1 MLRESAI
8 ERGPRIVGPGFMQEN
23 SLQPVLPQAC
33 TPAASVVFSSQLPLP
48 WPRTLLLLS
57 LLGAQWAHAE
67 ATATERQTLDT
78 VQVTGNPL
86 GNKELGQ
93 PGQALSGD
101 ALLLRRGASVGE
113 TVDGLPGISSTSF
126 GPNASRPTIRGLD
139 GERVR
144 MLNNAGASLDV
155 SSLSYDHAVPVDPLV
170 VDRVE
175 VLRGAAALLYGG
187 NAIGGVVNTID
198 SRIPRSRAQGL
209 SGATE
214 FRLGGASR
222 ERALATVLDGGQG
235 AWAWHADF
243 SRRLADDQTTP
254 EFTAPDGQRMDQVRN
269 SASASRSA
277 ALGGAW
283 VDRDGYAGLSFDD
296 YRNDYGVT
304 VEPDVKIAMQR
315 QRLAGAGEWRWS
327 EGWLRKLQWQFSRA
341 NYRHDEVE
349 GDGSL
354 GTRFAQ
360 RGSELRLQAEH
371 APVAGARGVL
381 GWQLEQS
388 RFEVQGEEALMPSN
402 HNRAQGLFILEQWN
416 AGPWQLGLGARRD
429 QVRVRSDG
437 DAADAAEARFGAGVE
452 KRFAP
457 VSASA
462 SFGWHPL
469 AELGLSLNLNH
480 SERAPS
486 AGELFA
492 KGVHVATGAF
502 EQGDAHLELERASGL
517 DLGLHWK
524 HQSGSV
530 EINAYRTRFQDYI
543 ALRATGSTV
552 PGNEGAVLPVYAYQA
567 VVARLQGVELGL
579 QQELPSAWL
588 PGALGAW
595 HWQAG
600 LQFDWVRGDDLSH
613 AEPLPRIAPRRSSLS
628 LEGQGGAWGLRLE
641 ILQAASQRRVPQ
653 EDRATPG
660 YTVAKLALS
669 RQFRWDQFDAL
680 WYLKLD
686 NLGNTLAYRAAS
698 MPTIRDWAP
707 LPGRSLSTG
716 VQLRF

>member
-1 MLRESAI
+1 
-8 ERGPRIVGPGFMQEN
+8 MQEKFIPSAARRPHASFN
-23 SLQPVLPQAC
+23 AATQAL
-33 TPAASVVFSSQLPLP
+33 SPLP
-48 WPRTLLLLS
+48 RALLLIG

-67 ATATERQTLDT
+67 GNPAERQTLDT

-86 GNKELGQ
+86 GNKELTQ
-93 PGQALSGD
+93 AGQALSGD

-113 TVDGLPGISSTSF
+113 TVEGLPGISATSF
-126 GPNASRPTIRGLD
+126 GPNASRPIIRGLD

-155 SSLSYDHAVPVDPLV
+155 SSLSYDHAVPIDPLV

-198 SRIPRSRAQGL
+198 SRIPRSRVQGL

-214 FRLGGASR
+214 LRLGGASN
-222 ERALATVLDGGQG
+222 ERALAAVLDGGQG
-235 AWAWHADF
+235 PWAWHADV
-243 SRRLADDQTTP
+243 SRRLADDQRTP
-254 EFTAPDGQRMDQVRN
+254 AFTAPDGQRMDLVRN

-277 ALGGAW
+277 ALGGGW
-283 VDRDGYAGLSFDD
+283 IGRDGYAGLSVDD

-341 NYRHDEVE
+341 NYRHDEIE

-360 RGSELRLQAEH
+360 RGSELRVQAEH
-371 APVAGARGVL
+371 APLAGARGVL

-402 HNRAQGLFILEQWN
+402 HNRAQGLFILEQWSE
-416 AGPWQLGLGARRD
+416 GPWQLGLGARRD

-437 DAADAAEARFGAGVE
+437 DALDAAETRFGAGVE

-462 SFGWHPL
+462 SLAWHPL
-469 AELGLSLNLNH
+469 ADLGLSLNLNH

-502 EQGDAHLELERASGL
+502 EQGDAQLGLEHAHGL

-524 HQSGSV
+524 HSSGSL
-530 EINAYRTRFQDYI
+530 ELNAYRTRFKDYI
-543 ALRATGSTV
+543 ALRATGATM
-552 PGNEGAVLPVYAYQA
+552 PGGEGEATPVYAYQA
-567 VVARLQGVELGL
+567 VAARLQGLELSL
-579 QQELPSAWL
+579 QQDLQLGWL
-588 PGALGAW
+588 PGGLARW
-595 HWQAG
+595 HWQGG
-600 LQFDWVRGDDLSH
+600 LQLDWVRGEDLSH
-613 AEPLPRIAPRRSSLS
+613 GEPLPRIAPRRGTLS
-628 LEGQGGAWGLRLE
+628 LEGQGGVWGLRLE
-641 ILQAASQRRVPQ
+641 IQQAAAQNRVPAQ
-653 EDRATPG
+653 DKATAG

-669 RQFRWDQFDAL
+669 RQFRWDSLDAL

-686 NLGNTLAYRAAS
+686 NLGNALAYRAAS

-707 LPGRSLSTG
+707 LPARSLSTG

>member
-1 MLRESAI
+1 
-8 ERGPRIVGPGFMQEN
+8 MQEKFV
-23 SLQPVLPQAC
+23 P
-33 TPAASVVFSSQLPLP
+33 PAARRPRVAVNAAVQALSPLP
-48 WPRTLLLLS
+48 RALLLIG
-57 LLGAQWAHAE
+57 LLGAHWAHAE
-67 ATATERQTLDT
+67 GNPAERQTLDT

-86 GNKELGQ
+86 GNKELAQAGQ
-93 PGQALSGD
+93 TLSGD

-113 TVDGLPGISSTSF
+113 TVEGLPGISATSF
-126 GPNASRPTIRGLD
+126 GPNASRPIIRGLD

-198 SRIPRSRAQGL
+198 SRIPRSRVQGL

-214 FRLGGASR
+214 LRLGGASN
-222 ERALATVLDGGQG
+222 ERALAAVLDGGQG
-235 AWAWHADF
+235 PWAWHADI
-243 SRRLADDQTTP
+243 SRRLADDQRAP
-254 EFTAPDGQRMDQVRN
+254 AFTAPDGQRMDFVRN
-269 SASASRSA
+269 SASASHSA
-277 ALGGAW
+277 AVGGAW
-283 VDRDGYAGLSFDD
+283 IGRDGYAGLSVDD

-341 NYRHDEVE
+341 NYRHDEIE

-354 GTRFAQ
+354 GTRFSQ
-360 RGSELRLQAEH
+360 RGSELRVQAEH

-402 HNRAQGLFILEQWN
+402 RNRAQGLFILEQWSD
-416 AGPWQLGLGARRD
+416 GPWQLGLGARRD

-437 DAADAAEARFGAGVE
+437 DALDAPEARFGPGME

-462 SFGWHPL
+462 SFAWHPL
-469 AELGLSLNLNH
+469 ADLGLSLNLNH

-492 KGVHVATGAF
+492 QGVHVATGAF
-502 EQGDAHLELERASGL
+502 EQGDANLGLEHARGL

-524 HQSGSV
+524 HGSGSV
-530 EINAYRTRFQDYI
+530 EFNAYRTRFKDYI
-543 ALRATGSTV
+543 ALRATGATM
-552 PGNEGAVLPVYAYQA
+552 PGEGEALPVYAYQA
-567 VVARLQGVELGL
+567 VAARLQGVELSL
-579 QQELPSAWL
+579 QQDLQLGWL
-588 PGALGAW
+588 PGGLAGW

-600 LQFDWVRGDDLSH
+600 LQFDWVRGEDLSH
-613 AEPLPRIAPRRSSLS
+613 GEPLPRIAPRRGTLS
-628 LEGQGGAWGLRLE
+628 LEGQGGVWGLRLE
-641 ILQAASQRRVPQ
+641 IQQAAAQNRVPAQ
-653 EDRATPG
+653 DKATAG

-669 RQFRWDQFDAL
+669 RQFRWDGLDAL

-686 NLGNTLAYRAAS
+686 NLGNALAYRAAS
-698 MPTIRDWAP
+698 MQTIRDWAP

>member
-1 MLRESAI
+1 MQERSLHAALRAAHSAI
-8 ERGPRIVGPGFMQEN
+8 
-23 SLQPVLPQAC
+23 
-33 TPAASVVFSSQLPLP
+33 ASVNLSTLSRPL
-48 WPRTLLLLS
+48 TLRPTVLVLS
-57 LLGAQWAHAE
+57 LMAAALAHAE
-67 ATATERQTLDT
+67 GSTADRQTLDT

-86 GNKELGQ
+86 GNKELAQ
-93 PGQALSGD
+93 PGQSLSGD
-101 ALLLRRGASVGE
+101 ALLLRRGASLGE
-113 TVDGLPGISSTSF
+113 TVEGLPGVAATSF

-198 SRIPRSRAQGL
+198 NRIPRSRAQGL
-209 SGATE
+209 SGAVDL
-214 FRLGGASR
+214 RLGGASG
-222 ERALATVLDGGQG
+222 ERAVAAVLDGGQG
-235 AWAWHADF
+235 PWAWHADV
-243 SRRLADDQTTP
+243 SRRLADDQKTP
-254 EFTAPDGQRMDQVRN
+254 AFTSPDGLRQDRVRN
-269 SASASRSA
+269 SASAARSA

-283 VDRDGYAGLSFDD
+283 VGQDGYAGLSFDD

-315 QRLAGAGEWRWS
+315 QRVAGAGEQRWQS
-327 EGWLRKLQWQFSRA
+327 GFLRKVQWQFSRA
-341 NYRHDEVE
+341 RYQHDEIE

-354 GTRFAQ
+354 GTRFSQ
-360 RGSELRLQAEH
+360 HGSELRVQAEH
-371 APVAGARGVL
+371 APLAGARGVL
-381 GWQLEQS
+381 GWQLENS
-388 RFEVQGEEALMPSN
+388 RFEVQGEEALMPGNRS
-402 HNRAQGLFILEQWN
+402 RAQGLFILEQWSD
-416 AGPWQLGLGARRD
+416 GPWQLGLGARRD

-437 DAADAAEARFGAGVE
+437 DAVDAEEPRFGEGLE
-452 KRFAP
+452 RRFSP
-457 VSASA
+457 KSGSASVT
-462 SFGWHPL
+462 WHPV
-469 AELGLSLNLNH
+469 ADLGLSLNVNH

-502 EQGDAHLELERASGL
+502 EQGDATLGLEHASGL

-524 HQSGSV
+524 HRAGSI
-530 EINAYRTRFQDYI
+530 ELNAYRTRFKDYI
-543 ALRATGSTV
+543 ALRATGATV
-552 PGNEGAVLPVYAYQA
+552 PGEGAERLPVYAYQA
-567 VVARLQGVELGL
+567 VGARLQGLELNV
-579 QQELPSAWL
+579 QQDLEMRWL
-588 PGALGAW
+588 PGTLGGW
-595 HWQAG
+595 HWQVG
-600 LQFDWVRGDDLSH
+600 LQMDWVRGDDLSH
-613 AEPLPRIAPRRSSLS
+613 GEPLPRIAPRRTTLS
-628 LEGQGGAWGLRLE
+628 LEGQGGPWGWRLE
-641 ILQAASQRRVPQ
+641 IQQAATQARVPS

-660 YTVAKLALS
+660 YTVAKLALN
-669 RQFRWDQFDAL
+669 RQFRWEQMDAL

>member
-1 MLRESAI
+1 
-8 ERGPRIVGPGFMQEN
+8 MQEKTIQRVLRG
-23 SLQPVLPQAC
+23 SRAPVQ
-33 TPAASVVFSSQLPLP
+33 TSSRAQLP
-48 WPRTLLLLS
+48 WSHTLLVLS

-67 ATATERQTLDT
+67 SGTAERQTLGT

-86 GNKELGQ
+86 GNKELAQ
-93 PGQALSGD
+93 PGQSLSGD
-101 ALLLRRGASVGE
+101 ALVLRRGASLGE
-113 TVDGLPGISSTSF
+113 TVEGLPGMAATSF

-198 SRIPRSRAQGL
+198 NRIPSSRAQGV

-214 FRLGGASR
+214 LRLGGASN
-222 ERALATVLDGGQG
+222 ERALAMVLDGGQG
-235 AWAWHADF
+235 SWAWHADL
-243 SRRLADDQTTP
+243 SRRLADEQQTP
-254 EFTAPDGQRMDQVRN
+254 AFSAPDGQRMDRVRN
-269 SASASRSA
+269 SASSARSG
-277 ALGGAW
+277 ALGAAW
-283 VDRDGYAGLSFDD
+283 VERDGHAGLSYDD

-341 NYRHDEVE
+341 NYRHDEIE
-349 GDGSL
+349 GDGTL

-371 APVAGARGVL
+371 APLAGVRGVL

-402 HNRAQGLFILEQWN
+402 HNRAQGLFILEQWSD
-416 AGPWQLGLGARRD
+416 GPWQLSLGARRD
-429 QVRVRSDG
+429 RVRVRSDG
-437 DAADAAEARFGAGVE
+437 DAADAPEARFGAGAE
-452 KRFAP
+452 KRFSP
-457 VSASA
+457 TSASA
-462 SFGWHPL
+462 SLGWHPV
-469 AELGLSLNLNH
+469 ADLGLSLNVNH

-492 KGVHVATGAF
+492 NGVHVATGAF
-502 EQGDAHLELERASGL
+502 EKGDAQLGLEHASGL

-524 HQSGSV
+524 HQGGSV
-530 EINAYRTRFQDYI
+530 EVNAYRTRFRDYI
-543 ALRATGSTV
+543 ALRATGATM
-552 PGNEGAVLPVYAYQA
+552 PGEDGEELPVYAYQSVA
-567 VVARLQGVELGL
+567 ARLQGLELSL
-579 QQELPSAWL
+579 QQDLRMAWL
-588 PGALGAW
+588 PGALASW
-595 HWQAG
+595 QWQAG

-613 AEPLPRIAPRRSSLS
+613 GEPLPRIAPRRSTLS
-628 LEGQGGAWGLRLE
+628 LQGQGGAWGLRFE
-641 ILQAASQRRVPQ
+641 VQQAAAQQRVPL
-653 EDRATPG
+653 EDKASPG
-660 YTVAKLALS
+660 YTVVRLALS
-669 RQFRWDQFDAL
+669 RQFRWDRMDAL

-707 LPGRSLSTG
+707 LPGRSLATG

>member
-1 MLRESAI
+1 MQERSLHAAPRAARSAI
-8 ERGPRIVGPGFMQEN
+8 AHARSSSPI
-23 SLQPVLPQAC
+23 QPLVLRP
-33 TPAASVVFSSQLPLP
+33 TVLV
-48 WPRTLLLLS
+48 LS
-57 LLGAQWAHAE
+57 LMAATLAHAE
-67 ATATERQTLDT
+67 GSTADRQTLDT

-86 GNKELGQ
+86 GNKEVAQ
-93 PGQALSGD
+93 PGQSLSGD
-101 ALLLRRGASVGE
+101 ALLLRRGASLGE
-113 TVDGLPGISSTSF
+113 TVEGLPGVAATSF

-198 SRIPRSRAQGL
+198 NRIPRSRAQGL
-209 SGATE
+209 SGAVDL
-214 FRLGGASR
+214 RLGGASG
-222 ERALATVLDGGQG
+222 ERAAAAVLDGGQG
-235 AWAWHADF
+235 PWAWHADV
-243 SRRLADDQTTP
+243 SRRLADDQKTP
-254 EFTAPDGQRMDQVRN
+254 AFTAPDGTRLDRVRN
-269 SASASRSA
+269 SASAARSG

-283 VDRDGYAGLSFDD
+283 VGQDGYAGLSFDD

-315 QRLAGAGEWRWS
+315 QRVAGAGEQRWQ
-327 EGWLRKLQWQFSRA
+327 EGFLRKVQWQFSRA
-341 NYRHDEVE
+341 RYQHDEIE

-354 GTRFAQ
+354 GTRFSQ
-360 RGSELRLQAEH
+360 RGSELRVQAEH
-371 APVAGARGVL
+371 APLAGARGVL
-381 GWQLEQS
+381 GWQLENS

-402 HNRAQGLFILEQWN
+402 RSRAQGLFILEQWSD
-416 AGPWQLGLGARRD
+416 GPWQLGLGARRD

-437 DAADAAEARFGAGVE
+437 DAAGVEDPRFGEGLE
-452 KRFAP
+452 RRFSP
-457 VSASA
+457 KSGSVSVA
-462 SFGWHPL
+462 WHPV
-469 AELGLSLNLNH
+469 ADLGLSLNINH

-502 EQGDAHLELERASGL
+502 EQGDATLGLEHASGL

-524 HQSGSV
+524 HRAGSIEV
-530 EINAYRTRFQDYI
+530 NAYRTRFKDYI
-543 ALRATGSTV
+543 ALRATGATV
-552 PGNEGAVLPVYAYQA
+552 PGEGAEPLPVYAYQA
-567 VVARLQGVELGL
+567 VGARLQGLELNV
-579 QQELPSAWL
+579 QQDLEMRWL
-588 PGALGAW
+588 PGTLGGW

-600 LQFDWVRGDDLSH
+600 LQMDWVRGDDLSH
-613 AEPLPRIAPRRSSLS
+613 GEALPRIAPRRTTLS
-628 LEGQGGAWGLRLE
+628 LEGQGGPWGLRLE
-641 ILQAASQRRVPQ
+641 VQQAAAQARVPA

-660 YTVAKLALS
+660 YTVAKLALN
-669 RQFRWDQFDAL
+669 RQFRWEQMDAL

-707 LPGRSLSTG
+707 LPGRSVSTG

>member
-1 MLRESAI
+1 
-8 ERGPRIVGPGFMQEN
+8 MQEK
-23 SLQPVLPQAC
+23 SLHQARRQARRAAFTPSRAPQA
-33 TPAASVVFSSQLPLP
+33 
-48 WPRTLLLLS
+48 WPRTALLLS
-57 LLGAQWAHAE
+57 LLAAPWAHAE
-67 ATATERQTLDT
+67 GGNADRQTLDT

-86 GNKELGQ
+86 GNKELAQ

-101 ALLLRRGASVGE
+101 ALLLRRGGSVGE
-113 TVDGLPGISSTSF
+113 TVEGLPGIAATSF

-144 MLNNAGASLDV
+144 MLNNAGGSLDV

-170 VDRVE
+170 VDRIE

-198 SRIPRSRAQGL
+198 NRIPRSPAQGL

-214 FRLGGASR
+214 LRIGGAAN
-222 ERALATVLDGGQG
+222 ERALAAVLDGGQG
-235 AWAWHADF
+235 SWAWHADA
-243 SRRLADDQTTP
+243 SRRLADDQRAP
-254 EFTAPDGQRMDQVRN
+254 SFTAPDGQRMDHVRN

-277 ALGGAW
+277 ALGGSW
-283 VDRDGYAGLSFDD
+283 IGRDGQAGLSFDD

-315 QRLAGAGEWRWS
+315 QRVAGAGEWRWS
-327 EGWLRKLQWQFSRA
+327 EGLLRKLQWQFSRA
-341 NYRHDEVE
+341 RYQHDEIE
-349 GDGSL
+349 GDGTL

-371 APVAGARGVL
+371 APLAGARGVL

-402 HNRAQGLFILEQWN
+402 RNRAQGLFILEQWSD
-416 AGPWQLGLGARRD
+416 GPWQLGLGARRD

-437 DAADAAEARFGAGVE
+437 DAADAADARFGPAAE
-452 KRFAP
+452 RRFSPA
-457 VSASA
+457 SASA
-462 SFGWHPL
+462 SLSWHPL
-469 AELGLSLNLNH
+469 PALGLSLNVNH

-492 KGVHVATGAF
+492 SGVHVATGAF
-502 EQGDAHLELERASGL
+502 EQGDATLGMEHASGL

-524 HQSGSV
+524 HASGSV
-530 EINAYRTRFQDYI
+530 EVNAYRTRFKDYI
-543 ALRATGSTV
+543 ALRATAATV
-552 PGNEGAVLPVYAYQA
+552 PGDGEERLPVYAYQA
-567 VVARLQGVELGL
+567 VAARLQGLELSL
-579 QQELPSAWL
+579 QQDLPTGWL
-588 PGALGAW
+588 PGALSGW

-600 LQFDWVRGDDLSH
+600 FQLDWVQGNDLSH
-613 AEPLPRIAPRRSSLS
+613 GEPLPRIAPRRSTLS
-628 LEGQGGAWGLRLE
+628 LEGQGGAWGVRLE
-641 ILQAASQRRVPQ
+641 IQQAAAQDRVPAI
-653 EDRATPG
+653 DRATSG
-660 YTVAKLALS
+660 YTLARLSLS
-669 RQFRWDQFDAL
+669 RQFRWDQADAL

-686 NLGNTLAYRAAS
+686 NLGNALGYRAAS
-698 MPTIRDWAP
+698 MSTIRDWAP
-707 LPGRSLSTG
+707 LPGRSVSTG

>member
-1 MLRESAI
+1 
-8 ERGPRIVGPGFMQEN
+8 MQETF
-23 SLQPVLPQAC
+23 LPL
-33 TPAASVVFSSQLPLP
+33 AARRPLDAVKASCQLLSPLSRALLLIGLLSSQ
-48 WPRTLLLLS
+48 
-57 LLGAQWAHAE
+57 GAHAE
-67 ATATERQTLDT
+67 GNATDRQTLDT

-86 GNKELGQ
+86 GNKELAQ
-93 PGQALSGD
+93 AGQALSGD

-113 TVDGLPGISSTSF
+113 TVEGLPGISATSF
-126 GPNASRPTIRGLD
+126 GPNASRPIIRGLD

-198 SRIPRSRAQGL
+198 SRIPRSRSQGL

-214 FRLGGASR
+214 LRLGGASG
-222 ERALATVLDGGQG
+222 ERALAAVLDGGQG
-235 AWAWHADF
+235 PWAWHADV
-243 SRRLADDQTTP
+243 SRRLAEDQRTP
-254 EFTAPDGQRMDQVRN
+254 AFTAPDGQHTDFVRN

-277 ALGGAW
+277 ALGAAW
-283 VDRDGYAGLSFDD
+283 VDRDGYAGLSVDD

-341 NYRHDEVE
+341 NYRHDEIE

-354 GTRFAQ
+354 GTRFSQ
-360 RGSELRLQAEH
+360 RGSELRVQAEH
-371 APVAGARGVL
+371 AQVAGARGVL

-388 RFEVQGEEALMPSN
+388 RFEVQGEEALLPSN
-402 HNRAQGLFILEQWN
+402 RNRAQGLFILEQWSD
-416 AGPWQLGLGARRD
+416 GPWQLGLGARRD
-429 QVRVRSDG
+429 QVRVRSEG
-437 DAADAAEARFGAGVE
+437 DAPDAPDTRFGAGVE

-462 SFGWHPL
+462 SFAWHPV
-469 AELGLSLNLNH
+469 ADLGLSLNLNH

-492 KGVHVATGAF
+492 NGVHVATGAF
-502 EQGDAHLELERASGL
+502 EQGNAGLGLEHASGL

-524 HQSGSV
+524 HGGGSL
-530 EINAYRTRFQDYI
+530 ELNAYRTRFKDYI
-543 ALRATGSTV
+543 ALRATGATL
-552 PGNEGAVLPVYAYQA
+552 PGGEGEALPVYAYQA
-567 VVARLQGVELGL
+567 VAARLQGLELNLRQDLSLG
-579 QQELPSAWL
+579 WL
-588 PGALGAW
+588 PGGLANW

-600 LQFDWVRGDDLSH
+600 LQLDWVHGEDLSH
-613 AEPLPRIAPRRSSLS
+613 DQPLPRIAPRRGTLS

-641 ILQAASQRRVPQ
+641 IQQAAAQKRVPL
-653 EDRATPG
+653 EDKATPG
-660 YTVAKLALS
+660 YSVAKLALN
-669 RQFRWDQFDAL
+669 RQFRWDGLDAL

-686 NLGNTLAYRAAS
+686 NLGNALAWRAAS

-707 LPGRSLSTG
+707 LPARSVSTG